1 MLAHE
6 GFEPGF
12 IERFTRVDSESN
24 TSCGL
29 ALATGQRRF
38 VNFETEVERAAPNG
52 SGLETAR
59 SSLAQPDS
67 TQQRYIEAGLLSAQ
81 STPLLSRSGKLLGMV
96 STHWR
101 SRHRLNDC
109 QLRSL
114 DLLARQAA
122 DLIEQH
128 QTAAERKQLLERERT
143 ARAAAEKANRIKDD
157 FLSILSHEL
166 RTPLNP
172 ILGWTNLLQS
182 KRLAQ
187 AQTQRALDSIERNVK
202 LQAQLID
209 DLLDVARILRGK
221 LKIDN
226 QPVDLTS
233 VIEAAIEVVSAAAQ
247 AKSISLHKAFEDRL
261 YVGGD
266 PARLQQII
274 WNLLS
279 NAVKFTPAGGRVD
292 IRLAQAGDLAEITVT
307 DNGKGISPEFL
318 PHLFESFRQENT
330 SISRQFGGLGLGLS
344 IVQYLVE
351 AHGGS
356 IAASSPGEGEGATF
370 TVRLPALQTN
380 QSPLTTPAANAS
392 TDTDL
397 TGIKVL
403 AADDIA
409 DTRELLTTALSEY
422 GATIKVVASGNEL
435 LDSLNDFAPDVL
447 LCDIGMPDIDGYTLL
462 QQIRTRS
469 AEANQSIS
477 AIAVTAYTREEDRQR
492 ALDVGF
498 ERHIAKPVEPDR
510 LARTIEELV
519 NAQASS

>member
-1 MLAHE
+1 M
-6 GFEPGF
+6 
-12 IERFTRVDSESN
+12 
-24 TSCGL
+24 
-29 ALATGQRRF
+29 
-38 VNFETEVERAAPNG
+38 
-52 SGLETAR
+52 
-59 SSLAQPDS
+59 
-67 TQQRYIEAGLLSAQ
+67 
-81 STPLLSRSGKLLGMV
+81 
-96 STHWR
+96 
-101 SRHRLNDC
+101 
-109 QLRSL
+109 
-114 DLLARQAA
+114 
-122 DLIEQH
+122 
-128 QTAAERKQLLERERT
+128 
-143 ARAAAEKANRIKDD
+143 
-157 FLSILSHEL
+157 
-166 RTPLNP
+166 
-172 ILGWTNLLQS
+172 LQS